1 VRVHADFA
9 RAPLLRGWSGGLTA
23 DLLLQ
28 QLSAAAAAGGRG
40 SRLFMIS
47 YTCVRACNIYIF
59 SRPVVAAKDINQ
71 SEDIFDRAAAAAATA
86 DQRRASSSSSSVP
99 RRTDGH

>member
-1 VRVHADFA
+1 MYTRILHGP
-9 RAPLLRGWSGGLTA
+9 RCREGGAPGGLTA

-28 QLSAAAAAGGRG
+28 QLSAAVAVAGKP
-40 SRLFMIS
+40 FI
-47 YTCVRACNIYIF
+47 YDIIYACVCACNIYIF

-71 SEDIFDRAAAAAATA
+71 SEDIFDRAAAAATA
-86 DQRRASSSSSSVP
+86 DQRRTSSSSSSEP